1 MKTGRDLM
9 DVLIELDN
17 QNKLK
22 RDFIAPAGKLRLLDD
37 GETFEMGGK
46 ESFSTT
52 PLFHRQLGS
61 ALGIPAKYYDL
72 MKEEKPELL
81 ANNVNTWLSGRPNN
95 YMVRALGDT
104 ARAFLSE
111 RYRRRDNMEIANAVL
126 PLFAGGGY
134 RVESCEVTE
143 HRMYIKIVNQ
153 RLEMEVSKGD
163 VVQAGVVISNSEVGL
178 GAVSVQP
185 LVYRLACTNGMV
197 ICDMGQRKNH
207 VGRQNQLME
216 DYSMY
221 SDETLEAEDK
231 AFLMKLKD
239 VALAAI
245 EENRFSMLAD
255 RLRATTGMKITGDIQ
270 KVVELSSNS
279 FGLNGDE
286 QNSVLRYLI
295 EGGDLSLYGLSNAVT
310 RTSQDI
316 ESYDRATELE
326 GIGWKMAAMKDTEW
340 EGMNK

>member
-1 MKTGRDLM
+1 M
-9 DVLIELDN
+9 
-17 QNKLK
+17 
-22 RDFIAPAGKLRLLDD
+22 
-37 GETFEMGGK
+37 
-46 ESFSTT
+46 
-52 PLFHRQLGS
+52 
-61 ALGIPAKYYDL
+61 
-72 MKEEKPELL
+72 
-81 ANNVNTWLSGRPNN
+81 
-95 YMVRALGDT
+95 
-104 ARAFLSE
+104 
-111 RYRRRDNMEIANAVL
+111 
-126 PLFAGGGY
+126 
-134 RVESCEVTE
+134 
-143 HRMYIKIVNQ
+143 
-153 RLEMEVSKGD
+153 
-163 VVQAGVVISNSEVGL
+163 VQAGVVISNSEVGL

-245 EENRFSMLAD
+245 EENRFSMVVD
-255 RLRATTGMKITGDIQ
+255 RLRATTDMKITGDIQ

-286 QNSVLRYLI
+286 QSSVLRYLI

>member
-46 ESFSTT
+46 ENFSTT
-52 PLFHRQLGS
+52 SLFHRQLGS

-72 MKEEKPELL
+72 MKDEKPELL

-245 EENRFSMLAD
+245 EENRFSMVVD
-255 RLRATTGMKITGDIQ
+255 RLRATTDMKITGDIQ

-286 QNSVLRYLI
+286 QSSVLRYLI

>member
-37 GETFEMGGK
+37 GQTFVMGDK
-46 ESFSTT
+46 ENFSTT
-52 PLFHRQLGS
+52 SLFHRQLGS

-72 MKEEKPELL
+72 MKDEKPELL

-245 EENRFSMLAD
+245 EENRFSMVVD

-286 QNSVLRYLI
+286 QSSVLRYLI

>member
-1 MKTGRDLM
+1 MKTGRDLK
-9 DVLIELDN
+9 DVLIELKR
-17 QNKLK
+17 QNELK
-22 RDFIAPAGKLRLLDD
+22 RDFIAPAGRMCLEND
-37 GETFEMGGK
+37 GETFRVGDM
-46 ESFSTT
+46 ESFSST

-72 MKEEKPELL
+72 MKAEKPELL
-81 ANNVNTWLSGRPNN
+81 ANNVNTWLGERSNN

-111 RYRRRDNMEIANAVL
+111 RYRRRDNLEIASAVL
-126 PLFAGGGY
+126 PLFTGGRY
-134 RVESCEVTE
+134 LVESCEVTSN
-143 HRMYIKIVNQ
+143 RMYIKIVNK
-153 RLEMEVSKGD
+153 RLEMEVTKGD

-185 LVYRLACTNGMV
+185 LVYRLACTNGM
-197 ICDMGQRKNH
+197 IIADMGQRKNH

-216 DYSMY
+216 DFSMY

-239 VALAAI
+239 VVLAAI
-245 EENRFSMLAD
+245 EQNRFAMVVD
-255 RLRATTGMKITGDIQ
+255 RLRATTGMKITGEIQ
-270 KVVELSSNS
+270 KVVELSSTAY
-279 FGLNGDE
+279 GLSGDE
-286 QNSVLRYLI
+286 ENSVLRYLI

-316 ESYDRATELE
+316 ASYDRATELE
-326 GIGWKMAAMKDTEW
+326 GIGWKMAAMKDLEW
-340 EGMNK
+340 EELNR

>member
-17 QNKLK
+17 QSKLK

-185 LVYRLACTNGMV
+185 LVYRLACTNGMIV
-197 ICDMGQRKNH
+197 CDMGQRKNH

-216 DYSMY
+216 DFSLY

-231 AFLMKLKD
+231 AFLKKLKD

-245 EENRFSMLAD
+245 EENRFSMVVD

-279 FGLNGDE
+279 FGLSGDE
-286 QNSVLRYLI
+286 QCSVLRYLI

>member
-1 MKTGRDLM
+1 MKNGRDLK
-9 DVLIELDN
+9 DVLMELAHQN
-17 QNKLK
+17 QLK
-22 RDFIAPAGKLRLLDD
+22 RDFIAPAGKLRLLAD

-46 ESFSTT
+46 ENFSTT
-52 PLFHRQLGS
+52 SLFHRQLGS

-72 MKEEKPELL
+72 MKAEKPELL
-81 ANNVNTWLSGRPNN
+81 ANNVNAWLGERPNN
-95 YMVRALGDT
+95 YKVRALGDT

-111 RYRRRDNMEIANAVL
+111 RYRRRDNLEIASAVL
-126 PLFAGGGY
+126 PLFTGGGY
-134 RVESCEVTE
+134 SVESCEVTE

-153 RLEMEVSKGD
+153 RLEMEVTKGD

-185 LVYRLACTNGMV
+185 LVYRLACTNGMIV
-197 ICDMGQRKNH
+197 CDMGQRKNH
-207 VGRQNQLME
+207 IGRQNTLME

-245 EENRFSMLAD
+245 EENRFSMVVD

-279 FGLNGDE
+279 FGLSGDE
-286 QNSVLRYLI
+286 ENSVLHYLI

-316 ESYDRATELE
+316 DSYDRATELE

-340 EGMNK
+340 EVLNR

>member
-1 MKTGRDLM
+1 MKTGRNLM
-9 DVLIELDN
+9 DVLVELTN
-17 QNKLK
+17 QNKMK
-22 RDFIAPAGKLRLLDD
+22 RDFVAPAAQLRLLND
-37 GETFEMGGK
+37 GQTFEMGDA

-72 MKEEKPELL
+72 MKDVKPELL
-81 ANNVNTWLSGRPNN
+81 ANNVNAWLGERSNN
-95 YMVRALGDT
+95 YMIRAMGDT
-104 ARAFLSE
+104 ARAILSE
-111 RYRRRDNMEIANAVL
+111 RYRRRDNLEIANAVL
-126 PLFAGGGY
+126 PLFTGGGY
-134 RVESCEVTE
+134 HVESCEVTE
-143 HRMYIKIVNQ
+143 HRMYIKIINR
-153 RLEMEVSKGD
+153 RLEMEVTKGD

-197 ICDMGQRKNH
+197 VCDMGQRKNH

-216 DYSMY
+216 DFSLY
-221 SDETLEAEDK
+221 SDETMEAEDK
-231 AFLMKLKD
+231 AFLLKLKD
-239 VALAAI
+239 VTLAAI
-245 EENRFSMLAD
+245 EENRFSMVVD

-270 KVVELSSNS
+270 KVVELSSSS
-279 FGLNGDE
+279 FGLSNDE

-326 GIGWKMAAMKDTEW
+326 GIGWKMAAMKDAEW
-340 EGMNK
+340 EGMNR

>member
-126 PLFAGGGY
+126 PLFAGGGS

-185 LVYRLACTNGMV
+185 LVYRLACTNV

-245 EENRFSMLAD
+245 EENRFSMVVD
-255 RLRATTGMKITGDIQ
+255 RLRATTDMKITGDIQ

-286 QNSVLRYLI
+286 QSSVLRYLI